1 MRIQEISGDYFERL
15 KADAQNL
22 LMTATANG
30 ETEID
35 TESLIKELNQM
46 GYNVTASSIGDLFK
60 DSKMV
65 KSVNPQK
72 IVLQKDNNLTQYSK
86 DATMD
91 NEKKVAN
98 MAKKTIDRDLK

>member
-91 NEKKVAN
+91 NEKTVAK
-98 MAKKTIDRDLK
+98 MAKKTIDRDIT

>member
-22 LMTATANG
+22 LMTAMANN

-46 GYNVTASSIGDLFK
+46 GYSVTASSIGDLFK
-60 DSKMV
+60 DSKLM
-65 KSVNPQK
+65 KSVNSQK

-91 NEKKVAN
+91 NEKKVAS

>member
-22 LMTATANG
+22 LMTAMANG
-30 ETEID
+30 EAEID

-91 NEKKVAN
+91 NEKTVAK
-98 MAKKTIDRDLK
+98 MAKKTIDRDIT